1 MTVYDFTNSTL
12 SLQHIRL
19 IDYFSEK
26 IIAKSSKSVEK
37 YLECKVYRWHT
48 EIELFGNIHKDMAC
62 PVLVLHIDGDHARQ
76 IKREADKK

>member
-1 MTVYDFTNSTL
+1 MTVYDFTSQTLNSQ
-12 SLQHIRL
+12 SIRL
-19 IDYFSEK
+19 VDYFSEK

-48 EIELFGNIHKDMAC
+48 EIELFGNLHKDMARS
-62 PVLVLHIDGDHARQ
+62 VLVLHIDGDQARQ